1 MKKIFA
7 PIEWILDNV
16 SKPIQI
22 FFYAF
27 IILGLVV
34 AIPLAIKSCG
44 AKPNYEGMDAFFVN
58 EDAPLHDDNY
68 SIKVV
73 DATMKDSISIKSSRD
88 ADTLTI
94 LDGNF
99 VAVEICITQK
109 VHSEKEHKLDANDF
123 KLKDHTGT
131 IIPLSMIMD
140 AIDVTAPDFRV
151 DRGDSVDSNAS
162 FTTVTA
168 IKDYTWI
175 GKQITKEQET
185 ILTIY
190 FKVPDELN
198 VHNTIMILEADFFV
212 GVGETASSTDI
223 VLFERKQPIK

>member
-7 PIEWILDNV
+7 PIDWFLNHV
-16 SKPIQI
+16 SKPLQI
-22 FFYAF
+22 FFYAL
-27 IILGLVV
+27 IILGLVA

-44 AKPNYEGMDAFFVN
+44 AKINYEEMDAYFIN
-58 EDAPLHDDNY
+58 ENAPLHSDHYN
-68 SIKVV
+68 IKVIE
-73 DATMKDSISIKSSRD
+73 ATMKDSISIMATKDS
-88 ADTLTI
+88 DTLTI

-99 VAVEICITQK
+99 VAVKICITQND
-109 VHSEKEHKLDANDF
+109 HSEKEHKLDANDF

-151 DRGDSVDSNAS
+151 DSGDSVDSKAS
-162 FTTVTA
+162 FDTATA

-175 GKQITKEQET
+175 GKEITKEQET

-190 FKVPDELN
+190 FKAPDDLN
-198 VHNTIMILEADFFV
+198 VHNTIMILEVDFFT
-212 GVGETASSTDI
+212 GVGETRSATDI
-223 VLFERKQPIK
+223 VLFSRKHPIS